1 MNVRERPADGETR
14 PCPQCRGTLVFS
26 SRYPV
31 LAVRT
36 ALRQSGSELGERLRY
51 ERAWVCRNGG
61 CDYRDIV
68 GAA

>member
-14 PCPQCRGTLVFS
+14 PCPQYRGTLVFS

-36 ALRQSGSELGERLRY
+36 ALRQSGFELGEPPPVRTGVGVPQGRL
-51 ERAWVCRNGG
+51 
-61 CDYRDIV
+61 
-68 GAA
+68 